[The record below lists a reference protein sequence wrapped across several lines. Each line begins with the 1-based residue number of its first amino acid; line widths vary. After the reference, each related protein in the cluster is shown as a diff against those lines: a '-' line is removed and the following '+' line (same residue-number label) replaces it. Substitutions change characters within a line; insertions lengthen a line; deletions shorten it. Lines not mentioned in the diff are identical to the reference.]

1 MEHDANLRKVLKR
14 AQCHGNFEAPT
25 KCNLRLD
32 QVPYV
37 GNLFTKGGHGR
48 KPYVAK
54 VKVVKEMPSPD
65 IPEALRR
72 EEILLR
78 RLGHYANCF
87 GMTHWSYSHLHL
99 HVIWLVKSLDITP
112 TEKINKTSK

>member
-37 GNLFTKGGHGR
+37 GNLFTKGGHGL
-48 KPYVAK
+48 KPDVAK
-54 VKVVKEMPSPD
+54 VKPIKEMPSPD

-72 EEILLR
+72 F
-78 RLGHYANCF
+78 LGMINY
-87 GMTHWSYSHLHL
+87 LHKFISNL
-99 HVIWLVKSLDITP
+99 
-112 TEKINKTSK
+112 TEKTGPQC